1 MAHAVAHLLAPRR
14 NSMRV
19 AFFLVAAVL
28 LATPALAAANIQCSQ
43 IPDAQAFIDKLKPGP
58 NTKAAQA
65 HLDAAK
71 AAKSDQDCVTELG
84 KVNYYAKRS
93 AAADARAN
101 GKAAPAAKPAAATK
115 AVAPNATQSNVA
127 KAKPAAVVQCAD
139 PLHQDRPG
147 GSDYRGP
154 PVPGCKPVP

>member
-1 MAHAVAHLLAPRR
+1 
-14 NSMRV
+14 MR
-19 AFFLVAAVL
+19 AVL
-28 LATPALAAANIQCSQ
+28 ILAATASLIAIPVFAADKIECSQ
-43 IPDAQAFIDKLKPGP
+43 IPHAQAFIDGLKPGP

-71 AAKSDQDCVTELG
+71 NAKSDQECVTELG

-93 AAADARAN
+93 AAADARIAGAASEPAA
-101 GKAAPAAKPAAATK
+101 GKAAKPKAPPK
-115 AVAPNATQSNVA
+115 AVKVV
-127 KAKPAAVVQCAD
+127 KAKPARAVPCAD

-147 GSDYRGP
+147 GNDYRGP

>member
-1 MAHAVAHLLAPRR
+1 MRVVLALAVATLFAAP
-14 NSMRV
+14 
-19 AFFLVAAVL
+19 AFAADQ
-28 LATPALAAANIQCSQ
+28 IECSQ
-43 IPDAQAFIDKLKPGP
+43 IPHAQAFVDGLKPGP

-71 AAKSDQDCVTELG
+71 NAKSDQECVAELG

-93 AAADARAN
+93 AAADARLASPATAP
-101 GKAAPAAKPAAATK
+101 GAAPVTKPKVTVARAKPATVK
-115 AVAPNATQSNVA
+115 
-127 KAKPAAVVQCAD
+127 CAD
-139 PLHQDRPG
+139 ALHQERPG

>member
-1 MAHAVAHLLAPRR
+1 
-14 NSMRV
+14 MRV

-28 LATPALAAANIQCSQ
+28 LATPALAADKIECSQ
-43 IPDAQAFIDKLKPGP
+43 IPDAQAFVDKLKPGP

-71 AAKSDQDCVTELG
+71 AAKSDQECVTELG

-101 GKAAPAAKPAAATK
+101 GKAAPAVTTKPAPPKAT
-115 AVAPNATQSNVA
+115 APTATQPKVA
-127 KAKPAAVVQCAD
+127 KAKPAVAVQCAD